1 MLLSTVIYVLY
12 ITLSLPTLYF
22 TVYYVCFIV
31 RQSFF
36 FEKQTFLLPT
46 WPCHTTHDLWTFSLK
61 HAIDLFFLNT
71 FSDFS
76 GLSRWSAYSHCL
88 VTALKSTHSITCNF
102 LFRVFFLLVQ
112 FCVCWFYFICFCSI
126 EKLHTENNFFQ
137 RAKGSKTKWKVSF
150 AGKLDRTGATP
161 REALQLSSITLPAMT
176 KLELSDYVNWCG
188 TFFSLFLSKSIFENC
203 NFEKS
208 ERENLIYKHNTA
220 CLLEMLY

>member
-36 FEKQTFLLPT
+36 LRNKLSFYQLDRVTRRMTCEHFLWNT
-46 WPCHTTHDLWTFSLK
+46 QS
-61 HAIDLFFLNT
+61 IFFFFFT

-102 LFRVFFLLVQ
+102 LFRVFFCLCSFVFVDFISFAFVRLKNYIQKIIFFNERKVAKLSEKCLLLEN
-112 FCVCWFYFICFCSI
+112 SI
-126 EKLHTENNFFQ
+126 ELEQLRVKRCSFLRLLFQ
-137 RAKGSKTKWKVSF
+137 RWRS
-150 AGKLDRTGATP
+150 
-161 REALQLSSITLPAMT
+161 
-176 KLELSDYVNWCG
+176 
-188 TFFSLFLSKSIFENC
+188 
-203 NFEKS
+203 
-208 ERENLIYKHNTA
+208 
-220 CLLEMLY
+220 